1 MAKCIRVPK
10 REGESA
16 RSRLMA
22 DGMLNLRARIGSDGD
37 HLLIPIL
44 CDEYDGYEVV
54 DAELREQEQKV
65 TDYRDLV
72 DVPPELKELLPTSF
86 DVVGDVAMMKIP
98 DELKQYRGDIGKALL
113 KVNRTLRIVFEDH
126 GVKGD
131 FRIRDLEHMA
141 GEGPSETTH
150 KEFGVVLTTDP
161 ARVYFNPRLSSER
174 FRIAS
179 QVQDGDVV
187 IDMFAGVAPFGTVI
201 CKLASPEVVYSIDL
215 NPEAEHFARYNAER
229 NHIDRIVAM
238 TGDSSVLIYDLP
250 MADRIV
256 MNLPQI
262 ADRFLG
268 FAMDRLKVG
277 GTAYMYKIL
286 ERADLERFCDDL
298 VWRMAEL
305 GFGIVINV
313 SELKTYS
320 PTMSVYS
327 MDVVRTS

>member
-1 MAKCIRVPK
+1 M
-10 REGESA
+10 
-16 RSRLMA
+16 
-22 DGMLNLRARIGSDGD
+22 
-37 HLLIPIL
+37 
-44 CDEYDGYEVV
+44 
-54 DAELREQEQKV
+54 
-65 TDYRDLV
+65 
-72 DVPPELKELLPTSF
+72 
-86 DVVGDVAMMKIP
+86 
-98 DELKQYRGDIGKALL
+98 
-113 KVNRTLRIVFEDH
+113 
-126 GVKGD
+126 
-131 FRIRDLEHMA
+131 
-141 GEGPSETTH
+141 
-150 KEFGVVLTTDP
+150 
-161 ARVYFNPRLSSER
+161 
-174 FRIAS
+174 
-179 QVQDGDVV
+179 
-187 IDMFAGVAPFGTVI
+187 
-201 CKLASPEVVYSIDL
+201 
-215 NPEAEHFARYNAER
+215 
-229 NHIDRIVAM
+229 
-238 TGDSSVLIYDLP
+238 IYDLP